1 MNETKNADSRGQR
14 GKSAI
19 EAAHVGL
26 QKDGEPKVDA
36 RISELYG
43 VDSSEAVEIHTDYH
57 AHRISSALERWA
69 RDNGM
74 AKDVIEKKLEPLDI
88 PGAANQVAR
97 GEVAEAAAIDMLFR
111 RLFAIESKG
120 SGMDR
125 YVNFY
130 G

>member
-1 MNETKNADSRGQR
+1 MSETKNADGRGQR

-19 EAAHVGL
+19 EAAHMGL

-43 VDSSEAVEIHTDYH
+43 VDSSEAVEIHADYH
-57 AHRISSALERWA
+57 AHRIYSALERWA

-74 AKDVIEKKLEPLDI
+74 AKDIIEKKLEPLDI
-88 PGAANQVAR
+88 PGVANRVAR
-97 GEVAEAAAIDMLFR
+97 GELAEPAAVDMLFR
-111 RLFAIESKG
+111 KLFAMESNGKD
-120 SGMDR
+120 SDR
-125 YVNFY
+125 YINFY